1 MRSGFPAVKISA
13 LLLFVVCT
21 PVGAQTPS
29 PFPESALP
37 GSATAETASR
47 QDRTEQ
53 GQLRLEQTVLSPV
66 QRVSA
71 RAWDVTEAEYRRYLG
86 LMHGVRGAVSDPRIS
101 PLEVLGIHAEGEA
114 ERIDYARRFAQ
125 VMHDDTARV
134 LAFERAYQQAWRD
147 LYPEEPVIDPQRL
160 RPEDRPHGSGAEGA
174 LGYQLLYFLDT
185 GCADCA
191 PLLGSLLRTVQ
202 KAAGA
207 RLDLYLT
214 DLGPG
219 DEAVAR
225 SWATDQ
231 DLDPALVRSGRVTLN
246 LGRGVLEHLAPD
258 AVPPQVYFRQ
268 DGRILPLDPLSALA
282 GVRP

>member
-1 MRSGFPAVKISA
+1 MKVFA
-13 LLLFVVCT
+13 LLLFVVCA

-29 PFPESALP
+29 PYPGPVLP
-37 GSATAETASR
+37 VSSTLETASR

-53 GQLRLEQTVLSPV
+53 GQLRLEQTVLSPS
-66 QRVSA
+66 QRAAA
-71 RAWDVTEAEYRRYLG
+71 RVWGVTDEEYRRYLG
-86 LMHGVRGAVSDPRIS
+86 LLQGVRGAVSDPRIS
-101 PLEVLGIHAEGEA
+101 PLEVLGIHSESEA

-147 LYPEEPVIDPQRL
+147 LYPQEPVIDPQRL
-160 RPEDRPHGSGAEGA
+160 RPEDRPRGSGSEGA
-174 LGYQLLYFLDT
+174 SGYQLLYFLDT
-185 GCADCA
+185 GCTDCA

-219 DEAVAR
+219 EEAVAR

-231 DLDPALVRSGRVTLN
+231 DLDPALVRGGRVTLN

-258 AVPPQVYFRQ
+258 AIPPQVYFRQ
-268 DGRILPLDPLSALA
+268 DGQILPLDPLSALA